1 MTPQTPFGAHSAA
14 PLPLQPQRWSEA
26 AIQWSTENSVDR
38 PRVAALA
45 SGMGMSGHQLA
56 KELKRHGLPPA
67 RTLLVWGRLFQ
78 AAQLL
83 NVGKQTVETVAFT
96 LGYANSS
103 ALRKAFQF
111 HVGYSPSC
119 VAREGGGRSRPGLV
133 RYRVRSGRRFG

>member
-1 MTPQTPFGAHSAA
+1 
-14 PLPLQPQRWSEA
+14 
-26 AIQWSTENSVDR
+26 
-38 PRVAALA
+38 
-45 SGMGMSGHQLA
+45 MGMSGHQLA

-78 AAQLL
+78 AAQFL

-96 LGYANSS
+96 VGYANSS

-119 VAREGGGRSRPGLV
+119 VAREGGRSCPALV
-133 RYRVRSGRRFG
+133 RDRVWSGWRFRRTRESGSRGPIAFFEQIICTVEVEPPDVL